1 MGGFQV
7 SPLKTQNKADIGN
20 LTLLCLTP
28 LLMSHHGRQLH
39 SLPVNSLEIL
49 KEITSRLGDLLISVL
64 SVKTRTFCAFTT
76 TLLNAPIFA
85 FQGYTSSP
93 AKGKARRSC
102 HLSSL
107 SLLIP

>member
-20 LTLLCLTP
+20 LTLLRLTQ

-49 KEITSRLGDLLISVL
+49 K
-64 SVKTRTFCAFTT
+64 
-76 TLLNAPIFA
+76 
-85 FQGYTSSP
+85 
-93 AKGKARRSC
+93 
-102 HLSSL
+102 
-107 SLLIP
+107 